1 MSGAKRIWADV
12 YELGGAY
19 LTDPKDC
26 AVFMIVNSLGEVIMI
41 DCGAGPSATLIL
53 RMIQDTGFDPKKI
66 VALVLTHGHI
76 DHIGGA
82 AAIKK
87 ASGCKIIAHELDADA
102 IEGRN
107 MNKTAAQWYGLEY
120 EPVKIDDVLKGD
132 YESRK
137 FGDIELHLLHTPGH
151 TPGSISAYLDRRDKR
166 ILFGQDIHGP
176 FDANTFGSNEE
187 HWRLSMRKL
196 QALNAD
202 ILCEGH
208 FGVYQGRDNVQRYIE
223 HYLESM

>member
-1 MSGAKRIWADV
+1 MAGAKRIWADV
-12 YELGGAY
+12 YEIGGAS
-19 LTDPKDC
+19 LTDPRDC
-26 AVFMIVNSLGEVIMI
+26 AVYMIVNSLGESVLI
-41 DCGAGPSATLIL
+41 DSGAGPSATLIE
-53 RMIQDTGFDPKKI
+53 RIIQDTGFDPKKV

-87 ASGCKIIAHELDADA
+87 LSGCKVIAHQGDADA
-102 IEGRN
+102 IEGEN
-107 MNKTAAQWYGLEY
+107 PKKTAAEWYGLEY
-120 EPVKIDDVLKGD
+120 EPVKIDDVLKED
-132 YESRK
+132 YESRR
-137 FGDIELHLLHTPGH
+137 FDDLELHLLHTPGH
-151 TPGSISAYLDRRDKR
+151 TPGSISAYIDRREKR

-176 FDANTFGSNEE
+176 FDPKTFGSNEDQ
-187 HWRLSMRKL
+187 WRMSMRKL

-208 FGVYQGRDNVQRYIE
+208 FGVYQGRDNVNRYIE